1 MAKYKTTGCFKFLIF
16 LIIAVPIAFLISS
29 YYHGEDPLAA
39 VKEKLIEISDSTGES
54 QTSSRSENDESILE
68 INELRNQ
75 IRDLER
81 ENDNLSKLLKEK
93 QKEIDVLKSG
103 F

>member
-16 LIIAVPIAFLISS
+16 LILAIPVAFLISS
-29 YYHGEDPLAA
+29 YYHGEDPLS
-39 VKEKLIEISDSTGES
+39 VIKEKITTISDS
-54 QTSSRSENDESILE
+54 SENSHSNDESVLQ

-75 IRDLER
+75 IRELER

-93 QKEIDVLKSG
+93 QKEIDVLKTDL
-103 F
+103 